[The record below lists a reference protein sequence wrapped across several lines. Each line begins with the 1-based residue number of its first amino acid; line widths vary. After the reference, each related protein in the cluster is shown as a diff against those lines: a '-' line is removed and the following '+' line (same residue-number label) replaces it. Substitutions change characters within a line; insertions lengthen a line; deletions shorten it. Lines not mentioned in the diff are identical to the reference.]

1 MNHLAITSTMFQRG
15 KVSLGNPARIHKLIE
30 KLRQGRKVVY
40 GAIGGS
46 ITEGAGATC
55 QELRYVEQFAA
66 WLREHYR
73 NPGVE
78 VVNAGIGA
86 SNSLF
91 GAFRVEKDL
100 LSHAPD
106 LITVEYAVNDT
117 TNPDTAAAY
126 EALLRKCLKLSPDTA
141 VILISTMNYQG
152 ENKQHLHIPSGTHYQ
167 LPMISYRD
175 AVYPEVSAG
184 RIVWSDISPDTVHPN
199 NLGHTLIKDL
209 LVMLMQELETVPEAV
224 PSPLPDYLN
233 PGTARYERVSLA
245 DAGSMEVLNN
255 SGWQT
260 GPHKGG
266 YTGWQTTSPAATL
279 EVRFSARYI
288 VIGCKQY
295 SGDFGRALAT
305 IDDRPPVMLEGYF
318 QKLPN
323 NDWAGGHTVL
333 TMLAED
339 LPPGSHTLRVQM
351 LSERHPDSQGHEF
364 DIGYLLLAE

>member
-1 MNHLAITSTMFQRG
+1 MNHPAITNTMFQRG
-15 KVSLGNPARIHKLIE
+15 KVSLGNTARIHKLIE
-30 KLRQGRKVVY
+30 KLRLKRKIVY
-40 GAIGGS
+40 GAVGGS

-117 TNPDTAAAY
+117 TNPDTAASY
-126 EALLRKCLKLSPDTA
+126 EALLRKCLELSSDTA
-141 VILISTMNYQG
+141 VILISTMNYLG
-152 ENKQHLHIPSGTHYQ
+152 ENKQHLHIPSGIHYH

-184 RIVWSDISPDTVHPN
+184 QIAWSDISPDTVHPN
-199 NLGHTLIKDL
+199 DLGHTLIKDM
-209 LVMLMQELETVPEAV
+209 LVMLMQELETAPAAA
-224 PSPLPDYLN
+224 PFPLPGYLN
-233 PGTARYERVSLA
+233 SGAAGYERVRIV
-245 DAGSMEVLNN
+245 DANDMEILYQ

-266 YTGWQTTSPAATL
+266 YTGWQTNDRTARL
-279 EVRFSARYI
+279 EVRFSGRYI
-288 VIGCKQY
+288 AIGCKQY
-295 SGDFGRALAT
+295 SGDFGRAVVT

-318 QKLPN
+318 EKLPN
-323 NDWAGGHTVL
+323 NTWAGGHTVL
-333 TMLAED
+333 TVLAGD
-339 LPPGSHTLRVQM
+339 LPAGSHLLRVQM
-351 LSERHPDSQGHEF
+351 LPERHPDSNGHEF